1 MRAFA
6 TLLLAS
12 FFLGASAQAQGTT
25 VRVRILEQRAPT
37 TATVSAEGGPLQVR
51 VGDALL
57 GTLTPGNAA
66 TVETTRGAV
75 TVRFLSVIET
85 VPAVAFVPLRGTHLR
100 LRAGSVD
107 RTYHG
112 SLTVSADGRGGR
124 SPLRLVNTVELADYV
139 ASVVSSEYPFEE
151 IEGVKAQAVLA
162 RTYALKAR
170 GQVRRLRPRGPRR
183 LAGLPGDRERDA
195 RRPPRR
201 RGDARR
207 SPDVRRWPR
216 RSRLLLILRRTH
228 RRQRVDLGRP
238 AAPLPP
244 RPRRPVRPRNAP
256 DHRWRT
262 EVERG
267 RLLRALSSRFGTTV
281 TGLEIGETSREGR
294 VRTFRLLGSRPRTVQ
309 ANAVRLA
316 INNALGSRLMRST
329 FVSVERRGDRYVFEG
344 RGFGHGVGMSQYGA
358 REQARQGYS
367 YRDIL
372 AFYFG
377 GTRLAPFAAIP
388 TDAPAYAAT
397 APPPARPARS
407 VPVEP
412 IPVLPTAS
420 ERPASAPTIRTGW

>member
-6 TLLLAS
+6 TLFLLFAFGLDAS
-12 FFLGASAQAQGTT
+12 AQGTT
-25 VRVRILEQRAPT
+25 VRVRLLERQAPT
-37 TATVSAEGGPLQVR
+37 TVTVSAEGGPLQVR

-66 TVETTRGAV
+66 TIESARGAV

-85 VPAVAFVPLRGTHLR
+85 VPTVDFVPLRGTHLR

-112 SLTVSADGRGGR
+112 SLAVSADGRGGR
-124 SPLRLVNTVELADYV
+124 APLRLVNTVELADYV

-170 GQVRRLRPRGPRR
+170 GKYGGYDLVDHVGSQVYRGIGSETP
-183 LAGLPGDRERDA
+183 AA
-195 RRPPRR
+195 RRAAEAT
-201 RGDARR
+201 RGEVLTYAGGLVEAVYSSSSGGHTADNE
-207 SPDVRRWPR
+207 SIWDGP
-216 RSRLLLILRRTH
+216 
-228 RRQRVDLGRP
+228 
-238 AAPLPP
+238 PLPYLRGRDDP
-244 RPRRPVRPRNAP
+244 FDRAAP

-267 RLLRALSSRFGTTV
+267 RLLRALSSHFGTAV
-281 TGLEIGETSREGR
+281 TGLEVGDRSREGR

-377 GTRLAPFAAIP
+377 GARLAPFAAVT
-388 TDAPAYAAT
+388 TDAPAYADAV
-397 APPPARPARS
+397 RPATRTRS